1 MTFSEMQKAYDT
13 REFRESFTYGGDDLG
28 ARVSQ
33 GKTTFRLWSPFADS
47 VRLKLYRSQKG
58 GPPYSTEDMT
68 RSISGTWVST
78 LEGDL
83 SGTYYTF
90 LVSFS
95 GQSNETCDPY
105 ARAAGINGTRSMVI
119 RLEDT
124 DPIGFREHRRPE
136 ALDPVNSIIYEVHV
150 RDLSVSKASGIRN
163 KGLFLGFTET
173 GTRNPHGFTT
183 GIDHIRELGATHVQ
197 LLPIFDYFTV
207 DEEKGG
213 YNWGY
218 DPYNYNVPEGSYS
231 SDPFDGKKRI
241 RELKEAIM
249 TMHKN
254 GLRVIMDVVYN
265 HTGLTEGSWLNL
277 SVPYYYHR
285 TKGLQFTDASA
296 CGNETASERPMAR
309 KYIVDSVLYWLE
321 EYKLD
326 GFRFDLMGIHDLE
339 TMSLIEKK
347 VHEKDPSAL
356 IYGEGWTAKD
366 SPLPED
372 HRLVKKNIIRT
383 KRIGAFN
390 DDLRDAIR
398 GHVFK
403 AKSKGFVAG
412 ASGNEESLKFG
423 IVGAVSHPQIG
434 MNDLLYSAAPW
445 AESPEQSINY
455 CAAHDNHTLYDKLKT
470 ASGNHE
476 EFLRD
481 MNRLSDAIVLTS
493 QGIPFLHAGSEF
505 LRTKNGDENSYKSG
519 DSVNMLDWNL
529 KTRNIDIFHY
539 YKGLAEVRRSRKA
552 LRLGSAEEI
561 RKNLV
566 FYGKGRDSS
575 LRVREH
581 NVVAYIVS
589 SEAPGKKGSLL
600 LAFNGNRHDVI
611 LGIPHGSWSILADK
625 YKSGAETIG
634 RVDGGSCV
642 LKATSALVLEADGDF
657 ELKADYINILDSR
670 NRKIILAAAL
680 LSAGLV
686 AIHGRF
692 RKKS

>member
-13 REFRESFTYGGDDLG
+13 RDFRDRYTYEGDDLG
-28 ARVSQ
+28 VRVIP

-47 VRLKLYRSQKG
+47 VQLKLYKSQKG
-58 GPPYSTEDMT
+58 GFAYRTEVM
-68 RSISGTWVST
+68 SGSASGTWLSI
-78 LEGDL
+78 LDGDF

-90 LVSFS
+90 LVSF
-95 GQSNETCDPY
+95 GAHSNETADPY
-105 ARAAGINGTRSMVI
+105 ARAAGINGARSMVVN
-119 RLEDT
+119 LEDT
-124 DPIGFREHRRPE
+124 DPPGFREHRKPE
-136 ALDPVNSIIYEVHV
+136 STDPVNSIIYEVHV
-150 RDLSVSKASGIRN
+150 RDLSASMTSGIRN

-197 LLPIFDYFTV
+197 LLPIFDFYTV

-231 SDPFDGKKRI
+231 TDPFDGKARI

-249 TMHKN
+249 AMHKK
-254 GLRVIMDVVYN
+254 GLKVIMDVVYN

-277 SVPYYYHR
+277 SAPFYYHR
-285 TKGLQFTDASA
+285 TKGLEFTDASA
-296 CGNETASERPMAR
+296 CGNETASERPMVR

-326 GFRFDLMGIHDLE
+326 GFRFDLMGIHDIE
-339 TMSLIEKK
+339 TMALIEKK

-356 IYGEGWTAKD
+356 IYGEGWTAKA

-412 ASGNEESLKFG
+412 APGNEESLKFG
-423 IVGAVSHPQIG
+423 IVGAVSHPQVEMG
-434 MNDLLYSAAPW
+434 DLLYSDTPW
-445 AESPEQSINY
+445 AGSPEQSISY
-455 CAAHDNHTLYDKLKT
+455 CAAHDNHTLYDKLKI

-476 EFLRD
+476 EYLRD

-519 DSVNMLDWNL
+519 DSVNMLDWDL
-529 KTRNIDIFHY
+529 KTRNIDIFNY
-539 YKGLAEVRRSRKA
+539 YKGLAELRKSRKA

-581 NVVAYIVS
+581 NVAAYVVS

-600 LAFNGNRHDVI
+600 VAFNGNRHDVI
-611 LGIPHGSWSILADK
+611 LGIPAGSWSILADK
-625 YKSGAETIG
+625 ENAGAEPIG
-634 RVDGGSCV
+634 RIDGGSCV
-642 LKATSALVLEADGDF
+642 LKATSALILEADVDF
-657 ELKADYINILDSR
+657 DLKADYRSILDPR
-670 NRKIILAAAL
+670 NRKIIMAATL
-680 LSAGLV
+680 LSAGLI
-686 AIHGRF
+686 ALHGRF
-692 RKKS
+692 RKKK